1 MRIVVVGGG
10 ILGLATA
17 RLLSSSIADAE
28 VVVVE
33 KEAALARHQTG
44 HNSGVAHAGLYYA
57 PGSLKARLCRRGIGL
72 LRDYCAANGLAYDA
86 CGKVV
91 AATGPHEL
99 EPLRRLGER
108 AEANGVPGLRWLGQ
122 GELAEVEPALE
133 AIAGLHSPETAIVDF
148 VAVAY
153 ALAAEVQAAG
163 NQIMVGTPVASVRST
178 GSGAVVELANGG
190 GALQADRV
198 IVCAGLQ
205 ADRLAR
211 ASGEAAEPR
220 IVPFRG
226 EYWQLRPD
234 KTALVKGLIYPVPD
248 PTLPFLGVHLTRK
261 IDGTV
266 WLGPNAVLSL
276 AREGYSRGRVSVRDV
291 ADTVSWPGTWLML
304 RRHWRAA
311 AGELSR
317 SVRKRAFIAELQ
329 RYVPSLTAADAVRAP
344 AGVRAQALDRDG
356 SLVDDFRLTINGN
369 VVWVRNAPSPA
380 ATSSLAIAEEL
391 CERALP

>member
-17 RLLSSSIADAE
+17 RLLCASVAGAE

-33 KEAALARHQTG
+33 KEPALARHQTG
-44 HNSGVAHAGLYYA
+44 HNSGVAHAGLYYT
-57 PGSLKARLCRRGIGL
+57 PGSLKARLCRRGLGL
-72 LRDYCAANGLAYDA
+72 LRDYCAAQGLPYDA

-91 AATGPHEL
+91 AAVERCEL
-99 EPLRRLGER
+99 EPLRELGER
-108 AEANGVPGLRWLGQ
+108 AEANGVPELRWLGA
-122 GELAEVEPALE
+122 GELAQVEPHLD

-148 VAVAY
+148 VAVTY
-153 ALAAEVQAAG
+153 AFAREVLAAGGEIRTDTRVARVQRGARGAIVECAG
-163 NQIMVGTPVASVRST
+163 R
-178 GSGAVVELANGG
+178 GSLH
-190 GALQADRV
+190 ADRV

-211 ASGEAAEPR
+211 ASGEPAEPR

-226 EYWQLRPD
+226 EYWQLRPER
-234 KTALVKGLIYPVPD
+234 ASLVNGLIYPVPD
-248 PTLPFLGVHLTRK
+248 PALPFLGVHLTRRV
-261 IDGTV
+261 DGSV

-276 AREGYSRGRVSVRDV
+276 AREAYGRAALRSRDV

-311 AGELSR
+311 AGEIRR
-317 SVRKRAFIAELQ
+317 SVSKRAFIAELQ
-329 RYVPSLTAADAVRAP
+329 RYVPSLTVDDAVRAT
-344 AGVRAQALDRDG
+344 AGIRAQAMDRDG
-356 SLVDDFRLTINGN
+356 ALVDDFRLTINGS

-391 CERALP
+391 CERALT

>member
-17 RLLSSSIADAE
+17 RLLSTSVAGAE
-28 VVVVE
+28 LVVVE
-33 KEAALARHQTG
+33 KEPALARHQTG

-57 PGSLKARLCRRGIGL
+57 PGSLKARLCRRGLGL
-72 LRDYCAANGLAYDA
+72 LREYCAEQGLPYDA

-91 AATGPHEL
+91 AAVQRSEL

-108 AEANGVPGLRWLGQ
+108 AEANGVPGLRWLGA
-122 GELAEVEPALE
+122 GELAQVEPHLD

-148 VAVAY
+148 VAVTY
-153 ALAAEVQAAG
+153 AFAREVLAAGGEIRTDTRVARVQG
-163 NQIMVGTPVASVRST
+163 
-178 GSGAVVELANGG
+178 GARGAIVECDGG
-190 GALQADRV
+190 GSLHADRV

-211 ASGEAAEPR
+211 ASGEPAEPR

-226 EYWQLRPD
+226 EYWRLRPER
-234 KTALVKGLIYPVPD
+234 ASLVNGLIYPVPD
-248 PTLPFLGVHLTRK
+248 PALPFLGVHLTRK
-261 IDGTV
+261 IDGSV

-276 AREGYSRGRVSVRDV
+276 AREAYGRAALRSRDL

-311 AGELSR
+311 AGELRR

-329 RYVPSLTAADAVRAP
+329 RYVPALTVDDAVRAP
-344 AGVRAQALDRDG
+344 AGIRAQAMDRDG
-356 SLVDDFRLTINGN
+356 ALVDDFRLAVNGS

-391 CERALP
+391 CERALT